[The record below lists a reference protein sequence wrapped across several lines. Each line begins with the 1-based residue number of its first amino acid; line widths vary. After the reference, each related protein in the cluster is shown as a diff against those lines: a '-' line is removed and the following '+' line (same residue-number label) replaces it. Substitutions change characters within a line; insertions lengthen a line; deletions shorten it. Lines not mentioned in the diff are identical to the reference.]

1 MHGKRPAVVTLFV
14 FHEVVTASDGPDGLE
29 ENGWL
34 DSHGT
39 HPVEN
44 IIVIVPLNDVNTS
57 SRRLVGSIEL
67 LTHELQEWF
76 HVELAC
82 LMNIRPHWYLLSQT
96 VLKQGIVLLW
106 QGAVEDFS
114 INPTTDVQA
123 NVLGIDI
130 IVHFAGKS
138 YYDTFTSMHI
148 GHNTYF

>member
-1 MHGKRPAVVTLFV
+1 
-14 FHEVVTASDGPDGLE
+14 
-29 ENGWL
+29 
-34 DSHGT
+34 
-39 HPVEN
+39 
-44 IIVIVPLNDVNTS
+44 
-57 SRRLVGSIEL
+57 
-67 LTHELQEWF
+67 
-76 HVELAC
+76 
-82 LMNIRPHWYLLSQT
+82 MNIRPHWHLLSQT

-148 GHNTYF
+148 GHNTYFGAAEDRIIKNTLDLVPCSLVAFAGKDFTVSAVLTCVISLFHDSLF